1 MRLFAKSLVA
11 STIAGLLTACG
22 GGDGGGSA
30 TSPATPSTPTKVT
43 LTGFVT
49 ESQPVKATVDQ
60 TVKTEVRLLVGEEVV
75 ARSAIKIHAG
85 ERQPR
90 YLLEVDP
97 ATLGEGLP
105 MTIEAVSVISPREQ
119 EANARTA
126 EQAQTEDQASSE
138 TREVLL
144 YRNAIGTKLPLLAAD
159 KNNDKFIT
167 HDEWLPL
174 TFSQTNSLFVALDPS
189 GEQSALE
196 LMNEHGRERIMAIAA
211 LLHAIADPFDRE
223 EQIELTSLNL
233 STAALIDALLKNE
246 NMAAA
251 TTEEETPWLDRVS
264 NTYQAM
270 AQTHQVALPDGWQKR
285 IKDKWIEMH
294 AVKQSNV
301 LREVLDNSYP
311 TRTLVLRGETV
322 SGMKNP
328 QISLQMG
335 SYPNDPLANSHYD
348 NPLKPKRP
356 LLVPITPVGEE
367 KSSTAIE
374 GANRQF
380 EFRVTLRDT
389 AQGFETCQP
398 TANGVYV
405 YYDKNADLTKPSA
418 HPTDNM
424 QDLLTVIAF
433 DPDSGVEMRSY
444 LGAFCELARADIDKN
459 QDGIVTAE
467 EFPRLK
473 VSFENNAHA
482 LLAERSGLMHH
493 GGGQYAKPV
502 KQTAIDELFA
512 KHTPEMV
519 QLMSSIVAMQMA
531 SAENQ
536 ALPAI
541 DNASDFF
548 RTAAQLLDLD
558 YNAQYRMYSKSN
570 ILPEP
575 FQVIQLLKNIA
586 DVAHHME
593 DNEAT
598 INTLLTWSAQA
609 FTHLSQFAA
618 DNQIAA
624 DLNTAINA
632 GNSWLPAEP
641 VNGLES
647 ICSTEF
653 AEDQIRGI
661 ALRGRGDDWLTLEWL
676 PQGTSGYT
684 VYWDTKPFSQLSEAT
699 NQTKSATHRVTLNG
713 LTPFT
718 RYYFQIAHDG
728 TPSAQ
733 FNVRVSDA
741 GLTNPHLFDSDFSC
755 DPMSGYARNSN
766 IDGYQSLSFLKVDA
780 QGERLSRQDL
790 PYVATPHSCAVE
802 TKTGR
807 TWAVPNSEMV
817 EGDRIRHWY
826 SIDNRYLHG
835 DNLAVTDDQYNG
847 FCVATNGEVYRQD
860 KARHCT
866 VNQLVQRA
874 NEAKLC
880 DITDWR
886 LPTYEETLNI
896 MTLKGKPQLN
906 FDDDFFPNIDGN
918 MLWMKQ
924 ENPDVKTLANLLF
937 PTSWNARTQLEGK
950 EVPHQVM
957 LVSDG
962 LKVNQE

>member
-11 STIAGLLTACG
+11 SAIAGLLTACG
-22 GGDGGGSA
+22 GGDGGGSTA
-30 TSPATPSTPTKVT
+30 SPTAPSTPTKVT

-49 ESQPVKATVDQ
+49 ESQPVQTTVDQ
-60 TVKTEVRLLVGEEVV
+60 TVKTEVRLLVGEKII
-75 ARSAIKIHAG
+75 ARSAPQIHAG
-85 ERQPR
+85 EHQPR
-90 YLLEVDP
+90 YLLAVEP
-97 ATLGEGLP
+97 NTLSENLP
-105 MTIEAVSVISPREQ
+105 MAIEAVSIISPREQ
-119 EANARTA
+119 KADARAA
-126 EQAQTEDQASSE
+126 EQEQTADQTVLE

-144 YRNAIGTKLPLLAAD
+144 YRNAIGTKSSLLSAD

-189 GEQSALE
+189 GEQSSLE
-196 LMNEHGRERIMAIAA
+196 LMNEHGREKIMALAA
-211 LLHAIADPFDRE
+211 LLHTIFDPFDNE
-223 EQIELTSLNL
+223 KQVALSSLDMEKAL
-233 STAALIDALLKNE
+233 LIDALLKHE
-246 NMAAA
+246 MIASPLVDG
-251 TTEEETPWLDRVS
+251 TRWLDLVS
-264 NTYQAM
+264 SAYEQM
-270 AQTHQVALPDGWQKR
+270 AQEQEIVLADGWQKR
-285 IKDKWIEMH
+285 IEDKWIEMH

-328 QISLQMG
+328 QISLQIG

-356 LLVPITPVGEE
+356 LLVPITPLGGE
-367 KSSTAIE
+367 KPSTAIE
-374 GANRQF
+374 GANHQF
-380 EFRVTLRDT
+380 EFSLTLSDI
-389 AQGFETCQP
+389 AHGFDTCQP
-398 TANGVYV
+398 TGNEVYV
-405 YYDKNADLTKPSA
+405 YYDQNEDLTKPST

-433 DPDSGVEMRSY
+433 DPDTGVEMRSY
-444 LGAFCELARADIDKN
+444 LGAFCELAREDIDKN
-459 QDGIVTAE
+459 QDGIVTAD

-473 VSFENNAHA
+473 ISFENNAHA

-502 KQTAIDELFA
+502 KQTAIDTLFA
-512 KHTPEMV
+512 KHTPDML
-519 QLMSSIVAMQMA
+519 QLMSSIVAMQMS
-531 SAENQ
+531 SARNDK
-536 ALPAI
+536 LPAI

-593 DNEAT
+593 DTDTT
-598 INTLLTWSAQA
+598 INTLLKWSAQA
-609 FTHLSQFAA
+609 FSHLSQFPA
-618 DNQIAA
+618 DTKMAS
-624 DLNTAINA
+624 DLNKAIDSNT
-632 GNSWLPAEP
+632 SWLPAEP
-641 VNGLES
+641 INGLES

-653 AEDQIRGI
+653 AQDQIRGI
-661 ALRGRGDDWLTLEWL
+661 AVRGRGDDWLTLEWE
-676 PQGTSGYT
+676 PQGNSDYT
-684 VYWDTKPFSQLSEAT
+684 LYWDSKPFANLNDAA
-699 NQTKSATHRVTLNG
+699 NQTASAEHIVTLTG
-713 LTPFT
+713 LTKFT
-718 RYYFQIAHDG
+718 RYYFQIAHKG
-728 TPSAQ
+728 APSAQ
-733 FNVRVSDA
+733 FDVRIGDA

-766 IDGYQSLSFLKVDA
+766 ADGYQSLSFLKVDA
-780 QGERLSRQDL
+780 QGERLTRQDL
-790 PYVATPHSCAVE
+790 PYIATPHSCAVE
-802 TKTGR
+802 SKTGR

-835 DNLAVTDDQYNG
+835 DNLPVTDDQYNG
-847 FCVATNGEVYRQD
+847 FCVAINGEVYSQD

-874 NEAKLC
+874 NESKLC
-880 DITDWR
+880 GITNWR
-886 LPTYEETLNI
+886 LPTYEETLNV

-924 ENPDVKTLANLLF
+924 ENPDVKALANLLF
-937 PTSWNARTQLEGK
+937 PTSWNVRTQLEGK

-962 LKVNQE
+962 LTVNQE